1 MFGRLG
7 RLVVHHPWK
16 VIAAW
21 LVAAVALVAFA
32 PKLSDITNQDTASF
46 LPSKYESV
54 QAADLA
60 EKQFPQSQDQSAL
73 MVFKRA
79 DGAAL
84 TDADSADV
92 KRIVGE
98 LAAGHAKT
106 PAPGTEA
113 EPGTVTSMAAGEVSG
128 NRLIQ
133 LGNVTIKGN
142 AEDKQ
147 VNEAVKELREATE
160 PLMKGTALKVG
171 YTGGPAMMLDN
182 EDAFKKAEAIV
193 GIVTIVLIIV
203 LLLLI
208 YRSPVAAFMPIVVVG
223 LVAAVAPAVIAIAGK
238 IFGFEVE
245 QSLQTMLIVVLFGIG
260 TDYILFLLFR
270 YRERLRA
277 GDDKKQ
283 AMIVAVERVGEA
295 IASAAGAVVIAF
307 GAMLLATL
315 GNFRSMGPGL
325 AIAVIV
331 MAVAGLTLVPA
342 VVSLLGPKVFWPS
355 KNWQKQPEGTSFQ
368 RMGRVVG
375 RRPVAVAVVSGA
387 VMVALASGVLGFK
400 ADYDQISALPGSTES
415 AKAMK
420 DMQTGFPAGMLNPT
434 QVYVKSENGAPL
446 DKGAVED
453 FAKKLKDAEGVGALS
468 AVNPE
473 VPEGQRTYAKF
484 SADGTAAEI
493 KLVLKESPYTNEA
506 LDTIG
511 PLRAAADA
519 QAPAGT
525 DVMVGGATASFTDV
539 RAATNRDMKVIFPVA
554 GLLIALIL
562 AALLRSFV
570 APWYLMLAVVLGYA
584 ATLGATVLV
593 FQMMLDH
600 AGVMFMLP
608 IMIYM
613 FVVAIGTDYNI
624 LMVARLR
631 EEAQEGHEPRQA
643 AALAVEHAGPSI
655 AAAGVIL
662 AGTFA
667 SLMFAGISM
676 MTEMGFAVS
685 VGICISAFVMSMFL
699 VPAVT
704 ALIGHAAWWP
714 GHADRPKAGHGS
726 GGQGGHG
733 EDRESVLVG
742 GGR

>member
-7 RLVVHHPWK
+7 RLVVHNPWK
-16 VIAAW
+16 VIGVW

-54 QAADLA
+54 QADDLA
-60 EKQFPQSQDQSAL
+60 EQQFPQSKDQSAL

-79 DGAAL
+79 DGGAF
-84 TDADSADV
+84 TADDQSDV
-92 KRIVGE
+92 KGIVAK
-98 LAAGHAKT
+98 LAESQVK
-106 PAPGTEA
+106 PVAPGAEA
-113 EPGTVTSMAAGEVSG
+113 EVGAVTSVEAG
-128 NRLIQ
+128 Q
-133 LGNVTIKGN
+133 LSDNQQIMLANATIKGT
-142 AEDKQ
+142 AQDTE
-147 VNEAVKELREATE
+147 VNDAVKHLRDATE
-160 PLMKGTALKVG
+160 PLMNGTDLKVG
-171 YTGGPAMMLDN
+171 YTGGPAMNLDN

-193 GIVTIVLIIV
+193 GIVTIVLILV
-203 LLLLI
+203 LLLVI
-208 YRSPVAAFMPIVVVG
+208 YRSPVAALMPIVVVG
-223 LVAAVAPAVIAIAGK
+223 LVAMVAPAVIALAGK
-238 IFGFEVE
+238 AFGFEVE
-245 QSLQTMLIVVLFGIG
+245 QSLQTILIVVLFGIG

-315 GNFRSMGPGL
+315 GSFRSMGPGL

-331 MAVAGLTLVPA
+331 MAIAGLTLVPA
-342 VVSLLGPKVFWPS
+342 VVSLLGPRIFWPS
-355 KNWQKQPEGTSFQ
+355 KTWQKQPEGTTFQ
-368 RMGRVVG
+368 RMGKLVG
-375 RRPVAVAVVSGA
+375 RRPLGVAVVSGA
-387 VMVALASGVLGFK
+387 IMLALASGVLGFK
-400 ADYDQISALPGSTES
+400 ADYDQISQLPSDTES

-420 DMQTGFPAGMLNPT
+420 DMQTGFPAGTLNPT
-434 QVYVKSENGAPL
+434 QVYVKSTGGATL
-446 DKGAVED
+446 DKPAVER
-453 FAKKLKDAEGVGALS
+453 FAMDLQNAPGVGDVNE
-468 AVNPE
+468 VNPDDPNAGH
-473 VPEGQRTYAKF
+473 VKY
-484 SADGTAAEI
+484 SADGKAAEI
-493 KLVLKESPYTNEA
+493 KLVLEESPYTNKA
-506 LDTIG
+506 LDTID
-511 PLRAAADA
+511 PLRDAADRA
-519 QAPAGT
+519 APPGT
-525 DVMVGGATASFTDV
+525 DVLVGGATAAFTDV
-539 RAATNRDMKVIFPVA
+539 REATNHDMKVIFPVA

-562 AALLRSFV
+562 GLLLRSVV

-584 ATLGATVLV
+584 ATLGATVFV
-593 FQMMLDH
+593 FQMLLDH

-631 EEAQEGHEPRQA
+631 EEAKEGNEPRQA
-643 AALAVEHAGPSI
+643 AALAVEHAGPSV

-685 VGICISAFVMSMFL
+685 AGICISAFVMSMFL

-714 GHADRPKAGHGS
+714 GHGDRPDPGHG
-726 GGQGGHG
+726 GRGE
-733 EDRESVLVG
+733 EDREPVLVG

>member
-46 LPSKYESV
+46 LPDKYESV

-60 EKQFPQSQDQSAL
+60 EKQFPQSKDQSAL
-73 MVFKRA
+73 TIFKRA
-79 DGAAL
+79 DGAPL
-84 TDADSADV
+84 TPADEAKVREIAGRLHDATVTTAPADQQ
-92 KRIVGE
+92 KVGDITS
-98 LAAGHAKT
+98 LAAGQ
-106 PAPGTEA
+106 
-113 EPGTVTSMAAGEVSG
+113 VSE
-128 NRLIQ
+128 NKKIHLM
-133 LGNVTIKGN
+133 NVTIKGN
-142 AEDKQ
+142 AQDTK
-147 VNEAVKELREATE
+147 VNDAVKDLREKTK
-160 PLMKGTALKVG
+160 PLLQGTDLKAG

-182 EDAFKKAEAIV
+182 QDAFKKAEAIV
-193 GIVTIVLIIV
+193 GIVTIVLILV

-208 YRSPVAAFMPIVVVG
+208 YRSPVAAFLPIVVVG
-223 LVAAVAPAVIAIAGK
+223 LVAMVAPAVIAMAGK
-238 IFGFEVE
+238 AFDFQVE
-245 QSLQTMLIVVLFGIG
+245 QSLQTILIVVLFGIG

-315 GNFRSMGPGL
+315 GSFRSMGPGL

-331 MAVAGLTLVPA
+331 MAIAGLTLVPA

-355 KNWQKQPEGTSFQ
+355 KGWQKQPEGTTFAKLGALT
-368 RMGRVVG
+368 GRK
-375 RRPVAVAVVSGA
+375 PVAVAVVSG
-387 VMVALASGVLGFK
+387 VIMVALASGLLGFK
-400 ADYDQISALPGSTES
+400 ADYDQIGQLPSNTES

-420 DMQTGFPAGMLNPT
+420 DMQSGFPAGMLNPT
-434 QVYVKSENGAPL
+434 QVYVSSKTDQPL
-446 DKGAVED
+446 DHEVV
-453 FAKKLKDAEGVGALS
+453 DAYADSLGKADGVGAVK
-468 AVNPE
+468 AVSKPDE
-473 VPEGQRTYAKF
+473 PKRYVTY
-484 SADGTAAEI
+484 SGDGMSAEI
-493 KLVLKESPYTNEA
+493 QLVLKESPYTNAA
-506 LDTIG
+506 LDAIK
-511 PLRAAADA
+511 PLRATADRT
-519 QAPAGT
+519 APAGT
-525 DVMVGGATASFTDV
+525 DVVVGGATAQFTDV
-539 RAATNRDMKVIFPVA
+539 RTATNHDMKVIFPVA

-562 AALLRSFV
+562 GLLLRSVV

-584 ATLGATVLV
+584 STLGATVLV
-593 FQMMLDH
+593 FQGLADK
-600 AGVMFMLP
+600 AGVMFSLP

-631 EEAQEGHEPRQA
+631 EEAQEGHKPRKA
-643 AALAVEHAGPSI
+643 AALAIEHAGPSI

-667 SLMFAGISM
+667 SLMFAGMSM

-685 VGICISAFVMSMFL
+685 AGICISAFVMSMFL

-704 ALIGHAAWWP
+704 ALIGNRAWWP
-714 GHADRPKAGHGS
+714 GHGADPRTGHG
-726 GGQGGHG
+726 GGHG
-733 EDRESVLVG
+733 DEDREPVLA
-742 GGR
+742 GR

>member
-46 LPSKYESV
+46 LPDKYESV
-54 QAADLA
+54 QASDLA
-60 EKQFPQSQDQSAL
+60 EKQFPQSQDQTAL

-79 DGAAL
+79 DGAPL
-84 TDADSADV
+84 GDKDVADIG
-92 KRIVGE
+92 KIRGE
-98 LAAGHAKT
+98 LAAAEVT
-106 PAPGTEA
+106 PLAPGA
-113 EPGTVTSMAAGEVSG
+113 EHQAGDVTGFDEVSVSENKQIG
-128 NRLIQ
+128 L
-133 LGNVTIKGN
+133 VTAYISGL
-142 AEDKQ
+142 AEDTK
-147 VNEAVKELREATE
+147 VNDAVKELRDATK
-160 PLMKGTALKVG
+160 PLMGGTDLKVG
-171 YTGGPAMMLDN
+171 YTGGPAMSLDN

-193 GIVTIVLIIV
+193 GIVTIVLILV
-203 LLLLI
+203 LLLII
-208 YRSPVAAFMPIVVVG
+208 YRSPIAALLPIVVVG
-223 LVAAVAPAVIAIAGK
+223 LVAAVAPAVIAMAGK
-238 IFGFEVE
+238 AFGFEVE
-245 QSLQTMLIVVLFGIG
+245 QSLMTILIVVLFGIG

-277 GDDKKQ
+277 GDDRKT

-307 GAMLLATL
+307 GAMLLASL
-315 GNFRSMGPGL
+315 GSFRSMGPGL

-331 MAVAGLTLVPA
+331 MAIAGLTLVPA

-355 KNWQKQPEGTSFQ
+355 RNWQKQPEGTTFQ
-368 RMGRVVG
+368 RMGRLVG
-375 RRPVAVAVVSGA
+375 RKPLGVAVVSGA
-387 VMVALASGVLGFK
+387 VMLALASGVLGFK
-400 ADYDQISALPGSTES
+400 ADYDQIGQLPSDTES
-415 AKAMK
+415 ARSMK
-420 DMQTGFPAGMLNPT
+420 DMQLGFPAGRLNPT
-434 QVYVKSENGAPL
+434 QFYVSSKDGQPL
-446 DKGAVED
+446 NEGAVAA
-453 FAKKLKDAEGVGALS
+453 FANQLRTAPGVGSVEEKVAYSQDRRS
-468 AVNPE
+468 AE
-473 VPEGQRTYAKF
+473 VKV
-484 SADGTAAEI
+484 
-493 KLVLKESPYTNEA
+493 VLTESPYTNKA
-506 LDTIG
+506 LDTID
-511 PLRAAADA
+511 PLRDVAHEL
-519 QAPAGT
+519 APPHT
-525 DVMVGGATASFTDV
+525 EVLVGGATASFTDV
-539 RAATNRDMKVIFPVA
+539 REATNRDMKVIFPVA

-562 AALLRSFV
+562 GLLLRSVV

-584 ATLGATVLV
+584 ATLGATVFV
-593 FQMMLDH
+593 FQGLVDH

-643 AALAVEHAGPSI
+643 AALAVEHAGPSV

-685 VGICISAFVMSMFL
+685 AGICISAFVMSMFL

-704 ALIGHAAWWP
+704 ALVGHAAWWP
-714 GHADRPKAGHGS
+714 GHADRPKAGRGH
-726 GGQGGHG
+726 GGH
-733 EDRESVLVG
+733 EDDREPLLVG
-742 GGR
+742 GR

>member
-7 RLVVHHPWK
+7 RLVVHNPWK
-16 VIAAW
+16 VIGIW

-46 LPSKYESV
+46 LPDKYESV

-60 EKQFPQSQDQSAL
+60 EKQFPQSKDQSAL
-73 MVFKRA
+73 TVFKRA
-79 DGAAL
+79 DGGAL
-84 TDADSADV
+84 TAADEA
-92 KRIVGE
+92 KIKE
-98 LAAGHAKT
+98 IAAKL
-106 PAPGTEA
+106 EA
-113 EPGTVTSMAAGEVSG
+113 EKVKPVASGTARPAGEVSG
-128 NRLIQ
+128 VGPLQVSENK
-133 LGNVTIKGN
+133 TIGLVDFSI
-142 AEDKQ
+142 AGDAQDKK
-147 VNEAVKELREATE
+147 VNEAVKDLRDATK
-160 PLMKGTALKVG
+160 PLVEGTDLKYG

-208 YRSPVAAFMPIVVVG
+208 YRSPVAAFLPIIVVG
-223 LVAAVAPAVIAIAGK
+223 IVAMVAPAVIALLGK
-238 IFGFEVE
+238 AFDFQVE

-307 GAMLLATL
+307 GAMLLASL
-315 GNFRSMGPGL
+315 GSFKSMGPGL

-331 MAVAGLTLVPA
+331 MAIAGLTLVPA

-355 KNWQKQPEGTSFQ
+355 KGWQKQPQGTTFHKLGK
-368 RMGRVVG
+368 MTGNK
-375 RRPVAVAVVSGA
+375 PVAVAVVSG
-387 VMVALASGVLGFK
+387 VIMVALASGVLGFK
-400 ADYDQISALPGSTES
+400 ADYDQIGQLPSGTES

-420 DMQTGFPAGMLNPT
+420 DMQTGFPAGTLNPT
-434 QVYVKSENGAPL
+434 QVFVAAKDGKPL
-446 DKGAVED
+446 DQQATEQFAVGLKGAD
-453 FAKKLKDAEGVGALS
+453 GVGG
-468 AVNPE
+468 VNVVDPE
-473 VPEGQRTYAKF
+473 NPAKGHVNY
-484 SADGTAAEI
+484 SKDGLYGEI
-493 KLVLKESPYTNEA
+493 KLVLKESPYTNAA
-506 LDTIG
+506 LDTIK
-511 PLRAAADA
+511 PLRATADA
-519 QAPAGT
+519 QAPANT
-525 DVMVGGATASFTDV
+525 DVLVGGATGSFADV
-539 RAATNRDMKVIFPVA
+539 RDATNRDMKVIFPVA

-562 AALLRSFV
+562 GLLLRSLV
-570 APWYLMLAVVLGYA
+570 APWYLILAVVLGYA
-584 ATLGATVLV
+584 ATLGATVFV
-593 FQMMLDH
+593 FQGLADH

-624 LMVARLR
+624 LMIARLR
-631 EEAQEGHEPRQA
+631 EEAQEGHEPRKA

-667 SLMFAGISM
+667 SLMFAGVSM
-676 MTEMGFAVS
+676 MMEMGFAVA

-704 ALIGHAAWWP
+704 ALIGHKAWWP
-714 GHADRPKAGHGS
+714 GHADRPKADHG
-726 GGQGGHG
+726 GGHG
-733 EDRESVLVG
+733 EEDREPVLA
-742 GGR
+742 GR

>member
-7 RLVVHHPWK
+7 RLVVHNPWK
-16 VIAAW
+16 VIGIW

-54 QAADLA
+54 QADDLA
-60 EKQFPQSQDQSAL
+60 EQQFPQSKDQSAL
-73 MVFKRA
+73 LVFKRA
-79 DGAAL
+79 DGGSF
-84 TDADSADV
+84 TADDQADV
-92 KRIVGE
+92 KGIVGK
-98 LAAGHAKT
+98 LAESQVKPVPQG
-106 PAPGTEA
+106 GEA
-113 EPGTVTSMAAGEVSG
+113 QVGAVTSVEAG
-128 NRLIQ
+128 Q
-133 LGNVTIKGN
+133 LSDNQKIMLANATIKGT
-142 AEDKQ
+142 AQDTE
-147 VNEAVKELREATE
+147 VNDAVKHLRDATE
-160 PLMKGTALKVG
+160 PLMNGTDLKVG
-171 YTGGPAMMLDN
+171 YTGGPAMNLDN

-193 GIVTIVLIIV
+193 GIVTIVLILV
-203 LLLLI
+203 LLLVI
-208 YRSPVAAFMPIVVVG
+208 YRSPVAALMPIVVVG
-223 LVAAVAPAVIAIAGK
+223 LVAMVAPAVIALAGK
-238 IFGFEVE
+238 AFGFEVE
-245 QSLQTMLIVVLFGIG
+245 QSLQTILIVVLFGIG

-315 GNFRSMGPGL
+315 GSFRSMGPGL

-342 VVSLLGPKVFWPS
+342 VVSLLGPRIFWPS
-355 KNWQKQPEGTSFQ
+355 KTWQKQPEGTAFQ
-368 RMGRVVG
+368 RMGRLVG
-375 RRPVAVAVVSGA
+375 RRPVGVAVVSGA
-387 VMVALASGVLGFK
+387 VMLALASGVLGFK
-400 ADYDQISALPGSTES
+400 ADYDQISQLPSDTES

-420 DMQTGFPAGMLNPT
+420 DMQTGFPAGTLNPT
-434 QVYVKSENGAPL
+434 QVYVKSANGATL
-446 DKGAVED
+446 DRTAVEK
-453 FAKKLKDAEGVGALS
+453 FAMDLENAAGVGDVNE
-468 AVNPE
+468 VNPDDPNAGH
-473 VPEGQRTYAKF
+473 VKY
-484 SADGTAAEI
+484 SADGKAAEI
-493 KLVLKESPYTNEA
+493 KLVLEESPYTNKA
-506 LDTIG
+506 LDTID
-511 PLRAAADA
+511 PLRDAADRA
-519 QAPAGT
+519 APPGT
-525 DVMVGGATASFTDV
+525 DVLVGGATAAFTDV
-539 RAATNRDMKVIFPVA
+539 REATNHDMKVIFPVA

-562 AALLRSFV
+562 GLLLRSIV

-584 ATLGATVLV
+584 ATLGATVFV
-593 FQMMLDH
+593 FQMLLDH

-631 EEAQEGHEPRQA
+631 EEAKEGNEPRQA
-643 AALAVEHAGPSI
+643 AALAVEHAGPSV

-685 VGICISAFVMSMFL
+685 AGICISAFVMSMFL

-704 ALIGHAAWWP
+704 ALVGHAAWWP
-714 GHADRPKAGHGS
+714 GHGDRPDSGHG
-726 GGQGGHG
+726 GRGE
-733 EDRESVLVG
+733 EDREPVLVG